1 MLICNLILG
10 QEKIYRLVSK
20 KENAHMNYGAF
31 KKLHDYL
38 VLKVYPKSE
47 LIVNGFK
54 YTKEWAE
61 PPAIFE
67 LHKVSQTRH
76 KLTEEFEINS
86 HKMKLAEQEYTIER
100 LKELKDNGILILN

>member
-10 QEKIYRLVSK
+10 QEKNYKLVFK
-20 KENAHMNYGAF
+20 IENAHMNYRAF

-67 LHKVSQTRH
+67 LHEVSPTRH

-86 HKMKLAEQEYTIER
+86 HKMKLAEQEYIIGWR
-100 LKELKDNGILILN
+100 KALKDNEILILN